1 VSASEAVPNLSAAA
15 NSIRSG
21 FITIDAETNTIR
33 QIIAVQHNPNT
44 VSRTLDSTAE
54 APPGFEPHEQL
65 TVQLALDT
73 TTPPAPGQTGVYPML
88 SALEL
93 LLYVP
98 AVPVNRLPLI
108 LFVWGGRRVLP
119 VRILQLQ
126 IVEQSFDAELN
137 PVRAE
142 IAVTLKILK
151 EADLAPGSPGRALW
165 DAHVRQLQ
173 TLAATL
179 PPATLADL
187 GLSAVRVP
195 LLGGRRAE

>member
-1 VSASEAVPNLSAAA
+1 MGASEPVPNLSAAA

-21 FITIDAETNTIR
+21 FITIDAKTNSIR

-44 VSRTLDSTAE
+44 VSRTLDGAAE
-54 APPGFEPHEQL
+54 APPGSEPHEQL
-65 TVQLALDT
+65 TVQLALDA
-73 TTPPAPGQTGVYPML
+73 TTPPGPGQTGVYPLL

-98 AVPVNRLPLI
+98 AVPANQLPLI
-108 LFVWGGRRVLP
+108 VFVCGSRRVLP

-126 IVEQSFDAELN
+126 ILEQSFDAELH

-142 IAVTLKILK
+142 MAVTLKILK
-151 EADLAPGSPGRALW
+151 EADLAPGSSGRVLW

-173 TLAATL
+173 ALAATL
-179 PPATLADL
+179 PQATLADL
-187 GLSAVRVP
+187 GLTAERAP

>member
-1 VSASEAVPNLSAAA
+1 VSASEHVPKLSAAA

-21 FITIDAETNTIR
+21 FITIDVETNTIR

-44 VSRTLDSTAE
+44 VSRTLDAAAV
-54 APPGFEPHEQL
+54 APPGSEPHEQL
-65 TVQLALDT
+65 TVQLAVDAT
-73 TTPPAPGQTGVYPML
+73 IPPAPGQTGVYPML

-98 AVPVNRLPLI
+98 AVPLNRLPLI
-108 LFVWGGRRVLP
+108 VFVWGRRRVLP

-151 EADLAPGSPGRALW
+151 EADLAAGSSGRTLW

-173 TLAATL
+173 ALAATL
-179 PPATLADL
+179 PQATLADL
-187 GLSAVRVP
+187 GLTGEIAP
-195 LLGGRRAE
+195 LLGGRRDE